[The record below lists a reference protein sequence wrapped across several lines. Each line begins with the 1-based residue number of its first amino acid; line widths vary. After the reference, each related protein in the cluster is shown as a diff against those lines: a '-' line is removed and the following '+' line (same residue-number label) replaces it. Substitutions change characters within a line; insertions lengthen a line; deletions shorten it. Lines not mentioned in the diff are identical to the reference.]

1 MASIYES
8 PGQQVSLTGSQT
20 SPSFQPGIAF
30 DPSRMMLQQS
40 ERDLSAFAQFSDTL
54 TKFIT
59 DKAKEKNESE
69 MQLGIADIVN
79 GDLTP
84 SADAYAKYQQDVAVL
99 KTGAEEDTRI
109 GNTLSEQGSLEVG
122 QQFKADSKA
131 VSGWRAYGRAVGS
144 AKMVAS
150 NAQGFMA
157 AWMTTKD
164 PILQTRDGRMIS
176 PAEAASSPN
185 PEDIQAALA
194 MGQQELIRQSNIQG
208 INPMIIAEHLAPTLQ
223 AVRGQMFSNTLTA
236 AVAKQK
242 RTAIS
247 DTKGNISAEFGNPD
261 LTTDEMFNGFQMA
274 VTNFTQN
281 GDLGIG
287 EANDLAVETI
297 LGTISAMA
305 PVQGKEALTKL
316 SLVRKIAKDPN
327 SITLGEAYSEA
338 FDKAAN
344 AIDGK
349 QETYNR
355 RIEEQEAKAV
365 ETAVT
370 LFRAAQL
377 DPTVN
382 PADLKQQ
389 RNIVMDMLLQA
400 GKTGN
405 KEALRLRAELETEPP
420 NLDYTLYR
428 QYKEGISQGKLP
440 TDAQIDNDIAAGKL
454 TVEMGRELKVFGT
467 ADQQAAFYKQNAKA
481 IEDDVISGLKER
493 GAVSFNVYNNDP
505 TKNAQQTR
513 QVVNDLTQQAF
524 AWYQSQIKAGKTP
537 TDNDINQFTINR
549 LPQVIGTYFNQ
560 NPDTKE
566 WTARPV
572 SRNPELTPDRIN
584 SALGGYVPN
593 AAGFNPRTIQLR
605 NLNSGSA
612 RLLSAEE
619 VTESVERLKAGQP
632 VAARIQTLA
641 NSTLGGLPA
650 LLQQQ
655 SVHNKLDPKV
665 VQGLPF
671 AQQNSQYAAIAPWAT
686 RRLNATGGNY
696 LQQTLQLQRIQQAQ
710 LRRQRMESSMGMAPV
725 TDLRPGVKIGMREY
739 LQLGLQNGLS
749 KEDAITMAAV
759 GMAESTGN
767 SGVRNTNPDT
777 GDDSF
782 GLWQI
787 NMIGNLG
794 PDRLRRYGLRSAEDL
809 KDPETNARVM
819 ASMFKTDGIT
829 AWGAYKDKRY
839 LQYMS
844 EARRMFA
851 ETQGS
856 NFNSARG
863 GRANFS
869 PTNVQSI
876 RIETPGNS
884 FQPGMDL
891 WFADKQFGAVLPGK
905 VKEIRRN
912 NGNYGNMIVVESTD
926 PTTGDIVDVV
936 YAHLDSIN
944 VREGDSV
951 RPGIILGKQGGTGR
965 VKSADGTIAS
975 IDFLA
980 PASAG
985 SNAMTPY
992 PNWKRLATRIKQQIE
1007 TNTFR

>member
-8 PGQQVSLTGSQT
+8 PGQQVALTGSQT
-20 SPSFQPGIAF
+20 SPSFQPGTAY
-30 DPSRMMLQQS
+30 DPSQMMLRQS
-40 ERDLSAFAQFSDTL
+40 EKDLGAFAQFSDTL

-59 DKAKEKNESE
+59 DRAKEKNEAE
-69 MQLGIADIVN
+69 KQLGIADIVN
-79 GDLTP
+79 GDMTP

-99 KTGAEEDTRI
+99 KTGAEEDTKI
-109 GNTLSEQGSLEVG
+109 GNSISEQGSLAVG
-122 QQFKADSKA
+122 QQFKTDSKA
-131 VSGWRAYGRAVGS
+131 VSGWRAYGRVVGK
-144 AKMVAS
+144 AKLVAS
-150 NAQGFMA
+150 SAQGFMA
-157 AWMTTKD
+157 AWMESKD
-164 PILQTRDGRMIS
+164 KIIPTRDGRLIS
-176 PAEAASSPN
+176 PAEVGADPA
-185 PEDIQAALA
+185 EIQAMLA
-194 MGQQELIRQSNIQG
+194 MGQQALIQQSGIQG
-208 INPMIIAEHLAPTLQ
+208 INPMIIAEHVAPTLQ
-223 AVRGQMFSNTLTA
+223 AVRGQLFSNKLTSE
-236 AVAKQK
+236 VAKQK
-242 RTAIS
+242 KTAIS
-247 DTKGNISAEFGNPD
+247 DLKGELRTVFSNTD
-261 LTTDEMFNGFQMA
+261 LTSDQMFVDYQQF
-274 VTNFTQN
+274 VTNLEVY
-281 GDLGIG
+281 GDLARG
-287 EANDLAVETI
+287 EANDVAIKEVLDTIETMSPVLAREM
-297 LGTISAMA
+297 L
-305 PVQGKEALTKL
+305 EKL
-316 SLVRKIAKDPN
+316 STVRKIAGDPN
-327 SITLGEAYSEA
+327 SITLSSAYA
-338 FDKAAN
+338 KDFDKTLN
-344 AIDGK
+344 AIDEG
-349 QETYNR
+349 
-355 RIEEQEAKAV
+355 EEKFNKRQEAAETKSA
-365 ETAVT
+365 ETAYT
-370 LFRAAQL
+370 IYMQSRL
-377 DPTVN
+377 N
-382 PADLKQQ
+382 PNIPPDQLKQS
-389 RNIVMDMLLQA
+389 REAVLNMLNEQA
-400 GKTGN
+400 KLGN
-405 KEALRLRAELETEPP
+405 AKAGNLYNKLVTEPV
-420 NLDYTLYR
+420 NLDYTLYLK
-428 QYKEGISQGKLP
+428 YKEGIAQGQQP
-440 TDAQIDNDIAAGKL
+440 TEAQINKDVAEGYL
-454 TVEMGRELKVFGT
+454 TPNQGEELKGSAA
-467 ADQQAAFYKQNAKA
+467 ADAQAAFYKQNAKA
-481 IEDDVISGLKER
+481 IEEDVVAGLKER
-493 GAVSFNVYNNDP
+493 GAVTFNPLNNDP
-505 TKNAQQTR
+505 TKFSQQTR
-513 QVVNDLTQQAF
+513 QIVNDLTQQAF
-524 AWYQSQIKAGKTP
+524 AWYESQLKAGKTP

-549 LPQVIGTYFNQ
+549 LPRVIGQYFEYIPADKTYK
-560 NPDTKE
+560 P
-566 WTARPV
+566 RPI
-572 SRNPELTPDRIN
+572 SNNPELTPERIN
-584 SALGGYVPN
+584 SALSGYVPD

-605 NLNSGSA
+605 NLNSGTSRQLTA
-612 RLLSAEE
+612 QE
-619 VTESVERLKAGQP
+619 VTQSIGQLKTGQP
-632 VAARIQTLA
+632 VSAKVQTLA

-655 SVHNKLDPKV
+655 SVHNNLDPKE

-671 AQQNSQYAAIAPWAT
+671 VQQNAQYAAVAPWAT
-686 RRLNATGGNY
+686 RRLNATGGNA
-696 LQQTLQLQRIQQAQ
+696 LQQILQLQRIQQAQ
-710 LRRQRMESSMGMAPV
+710 LRRQRMEASAGMAPV

-739 LQLGLQNGLS
+739 IQLGLQNGLS
-749 KEDAITMAAV
+749 KEEAIEMAAV

-767 SGVRNTNPDT
+767 SGVRNSNPDT
-777 GDDSF
+777 GDDSY

-819 ASMFKTDGIT
+819 AAMLRTDGKT

-839 LQYMS
+839 LQYMA

>member
-8 PGQQVSLTGSQT
+8 PGQQVALTGSQT
-20 SPSFQPGIAF
+20 SPSFQPGTAY
-30 DPSRMMLQQS
+30 DPSRQMLQQS
-40 ERDLSAFAQFSDTL
+40 ERDLTAFAQFSDTL
-54 TKFIT
+54 NKFIT
-59 DKAKEKNESE
+59 DKAKEKNEQE
-69 MQLGIADIVN
+69 LQLGIADIVN
-79 GDLTP
+79 GDMTP

-109 GNTLSEQGSLEVG
+109 GNTLSEQGDLAVG

-157 AWMTTKD
+157 TWMETKD
-164 PILQTRDGRMIS
+164 PILQTRDGRLIS
-176 PAEAASSPN
+176 PAEAST

-194 MGQQELIRQSNIQG
+194 MGQQALIRQSNIQG

-223 AVRGQMFSNTLTA
+223 AVRGQMFSNKLTA
-236 AVAKQK
+236 EVAKQK

-247 DTKGNISAEFGNPD
+247 DLKGEIRGVFSNPD
-261 LTTDEMFNGFQMA
+261 LTSDEMFVDYQQF
-274 VTNFTQN
+274 VTNLEVY
-281 GDLGIG
+281 GDLARGD
-287 EANDLAVETI
+287 ANDLAI
-297 LGTISAMA
+297 
-305 PVQGKEALTKL
+305 QEALATIKTMPPIQAREML
-316 SLVRKIAKDPN
+316 QRLGDVRKIANDPN
-327 SITLGEAYSEA
+327 SITLGLAYGSD
-338 FDKAAN
+338 FDETLA

-355 RIEEQEAKAV
+355 KIEEQEAKAV

-370 LFRAAQL
+370 LLKAARL
-377 DPTVN
+377 DPNTD
-382 PADLKQQ
+382 PAQLKQQ
-389 RNIVMDMLLQA
+389 TDVVMDMLSQA
-400 GKTGN
+400 AKTGN
-405 KEALRLRAELETEPP
+405 KEALRLQTEFLAEPTNVDYRLYHQYRA
-420 NLDYTLYR
+420 
-428 QYKEGISQGKLP
+428 GIAQGKRP
-440 TDAQIDNDIAAGKL
+440 SDTQIEADVAAGRL
-454 TVEMGRELKVFGT
+454 TTEMGKELKQWVVTEIDTGFKKQFGSS
-467 ADQQAAFYKQNAKA
+467 
-481 IEDDVISGLKER
+481 IED
-493 GAVSFNVYNNDP
+493 AVKAKLIEAGTIDINPYTNKPD
-505 TKNAQQTR
+505 KNPLHVQQIT
-513 QVVNDLTQQAF
+513 NDLTRNAL
-524 AWYQSQIKAGKTP
+524 AWFKIQKEKGENP
-537 TDNDINQFTINR
+537 DDNDVNQYVLNQLPKTIGKYFR
-549 LPQVIGTYFNQ
+549 QDPKTKTWTPLPLSN
-560 NPDTKE
+560 
-566 WTARPV
+566 
-572 SRNPELTPDRIN
+572 NPELTPARMN
-584 SALGGYVPN
+584 SALGGYVPD

-710 LRRQRMESSMGMAPV
+710 LRRQRMESSAGMAPV

-749 KEDAITMAAV
+749 KEEAIEMAAV

-767 SGVRNTNPDT
+767 SGVRNTNPNT
-777 GDDSF
+777 GDDSY

-794 PDRLRRYGLRSAEDL
+794 PDRLRRYGLRSADDL

-819 ASMFKTDGIT
+819 AAMLRTDGKT

-851 ETQGS
+851 DVSGGGAIVPAS
-856 NFNSARG
+856 HPNSGNGFTIPNTKDAS
-863 GRANFS
+863 GRPPIFS
-869 PTNVQSI
+869 
-876 RIETPGNS
+876 
-884 FQPGMDL
+884 
-891 WFADKQFGAVLPGK
+891 
-905 VKEIRRN
+905 
-912 NGNYGNMIVVESTD
+912 
-926 PTTGDIVDVV
+926 
-936 YAHLDSIN
+936 
-944 VREGDSV
+944 
-951 RPGIILGKQGGTGR
+951 QGGAKAFAKMMADSGGV
-965 VKSADGTIAS
+965 VKASDIAS
-975 IDFLA
+975 SQRSESKNRNVGGAMASEHLSGNAIDIHGPSGEWMKKNGPKYGWYLNEYD
-980 PASAG
+980 G
-985 SNAMTPY
+985 SHGGHFEY
-992 PNWKRLATRIKQQIE
+992 RGS
-1007 TNTFR
+1007 